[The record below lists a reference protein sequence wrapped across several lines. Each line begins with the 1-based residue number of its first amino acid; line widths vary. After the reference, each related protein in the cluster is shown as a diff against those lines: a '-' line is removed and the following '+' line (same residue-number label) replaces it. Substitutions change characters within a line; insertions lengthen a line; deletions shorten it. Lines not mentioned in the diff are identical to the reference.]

1 MLSFTPYLPVSACSA
16 TITTT
21 KGTSVATE
29 AQRPAENHAMA
40 TAATTKIHGAAFV
53 MAAP

>member
-16 TITTT
+16 TITITN
-21 KGTSVATE
+21 GTSVATE
-29 AQRPAENHAMA
+29 AQRPLEKYAMA
-40 TAATTKIHGAAFV
+40 TAATTKIHGAALV